1 MTRITGT
8 LYKDVSIFM
17 IISLWVLLRT
27 SNISNKSCR
36 ENQNAHFMLSK
47 FFPENCAVYEI
58 MSKNMFEPEWP
69 QVTISNLIEVFR
81 DFSSV
86 VRWMPGYNLKKG
98 HGPHSPSGTAVSPM
112 FLPVFASL
120 RLRLR
125 HSGFESQKDLRP
137 KYAPPPPQEW
147 ESQHA
152 RSWS

>member
-1 MTRITGT
+1 MHI
-8 LYKDVSIFM
+8 LCSV
-17 IISLWVLLRT
+17 
-27 SNISNKSCR
+27 N
-36 ENQNAHFMLSK
+36 

-98 HGPHSPSGTAVSPM
+98 HGPHSPSPM
-112 FLPVFASL
+112 FLPVFACL

-125 HSGFESQKDLRP
+125 HSGFESQKDLGP
-137 KYAPPPPQEW
+137 KYAPPPHKSESHTMPDRGPKLQRKPVSISKTPAVVYWVYYWAQWCCHMQEW
-147 ESQHA
+147 LLT
-152 RSWS
+152 RGDVD